1 MKTLNKRVFLLLAL
15 LAVVLSCGFFTKN
28 VSAATKTGFVTI
40 NGKTYYVKEEPKDDI
55 SEWKEEAMDD
65 EDNWI
70 DVKGEIIYDRIYA
83 KSKKKAMNKL
93 FKMYPEYD
101 INCFGVEEYV
111 MPYCD
116 TEED

>member
-1 MKTLNKRVFLLLAL
+1 
-15 LAVVLSCGFFTKN
+15 
-28 VSAATKTGFVTI
+28 
-40 NGKTYYVKEEPKDDI
+40 
-55 SEWKEEAMDD
+55 MDD

-83 KSKKKAMNKL
+83 KSKNKAMNKL

-101 INCFGVEEYV
+101 IGCFGVEEYV